1 MNQERSALKKILEK
15 QLEKLFE
22 NLLITLK
29 LRSIQSIITL
39 SFTSVTILAMGF
51 VGFTLYNKFS
61 ATAEKN
67 ASIST
72 QQIVN
77 QVNINLEYYL
87 KSMTEI
93 SNLIAYNL
101 SNSFSNERD
110 RLKNLLEVTLSARND
125 IVTLGIFSSKG
136 ELIAGA
142 PLFHIKENIE
152 IEEQSWFKNA
162 VTHPDKLIFSPPH
175 VQNMFRGR
183 KRWVVSL
190 SRETNASING
200 RQFNAVILV
209 DMSFRIID
217 ELCRSVSLGKRG
229 YIYVVDDYGNIVY
242 HPQQQLIYAGL
253 KNENIEEV
261 LERSEGS
268 YIEDFNGEKRLI
280 TLKNVKYAD
289 WRIVGVSYMDEIMTP
304 KKEIN
309 SFAVFV
315 LIFGMVFAIAASM
328 LISAKI
334 SHPIKKLEKLMQKV
348 ERGEFDINVEV
359 KGEDEVKQLS
369 RTFNIMILRIKELMS
384 QIIKEQEEKRK
395 SELKALQAQIN
406 PHFLYNT
413 LDSIVWMAENG
424 KSQGV
429 ITMVTALAKLFRTSI
444 SKGEEVITVR
454 DEIEHAR
461 NYLIIQQ
468 IRFRDKFEF
477 EIKAQPE
484 VLECKSLKLILQPLI
499 ENSIYHGFEH
509 MVDKGKIQI
518 IASEVNGKL
527 LYEVID
533 NGLGMSEEV
542 LERVLKNE
550 TVSENGSGVGV
561 KNIHERIKLY
571 YGDEYGL
578 EIESELEEGTS
589 VKVWLP
595 ADISENWGETIEK
608 VV

>member
-1 MNQERSALKKILEK
+1 MKELFRK
-15 QLEKLFE
+15 QVRR
-22 NLLITLK
+22 LIESLSINFK
-29 LRSIQSIITL
+29 LRSIQSVITL
-39 SFTSVTILAMGF
+39 SFTAVTILAMGF

-61 ATAEKN
+61 ETAEKN
-67 ASIST
+67 ASTST

-87 KSMTEI
+87 KSMIEI

-101 SNSFSNERD
+101 SSNYLNQGD
-110 RLKNLLEVTLSARND
+110 RIKNLLEVTVSARND
-125 IVTLGIFSSKG
+125 IVTLGIFSDTG
-136 ELIAGA
+136 ELVASTPASVVKESIN
-142 PLFHIKENIE
+142 IKEL
-152 IEEQSWFKNA
+152 SWFKNA

-175 VQNMFRGR
+175 VQNAFKGR

-190 SRETNASING
+190 SRETNANISG
-200 RQFNAVILV
+200 KQFNAVILV
-209 DMSFRIID
+209 DMSFKVID

-229 YIYVVDDYGNIVY
+229 YIYVVDDHGNIVY

-253 KNENIEEV
+253 KDENIEEV

-268 YIEDFNGEKRLI
+268 YIENFNGEKRLI

-289 WRIVGVSYMDEIMTP
+289 WRIVGVSYIDDIMTST
-304 KKEIN
+304 KEIS

-315 LIFGMVFAIAASM
+315 LIFGTAFAVAAST

-334 SHPIKKLEKLMQKV
+334 SHPIKKLEKLMRRV
-348 ERGEFDINVEV
+348 EKGEFDINVEV

-369 RTFNIMILRIKELMS
+369 RTFNIMILRIKELMN

-424 KSQGV
+424 KNQGV

-468 IRFRDKFEF
+468 IRFKDKFEF
-477 EIKAQPE
+477 EIEVQPE

-509 MVDKGKIQI
+509 MVDKGKIRI
-518 IASEVNGKL
+518 TASRVDGKL
-527 LYEVID
+527 LYEVVD
-533 NGLGMSEEV
+533 NGLGMPDEV
-542 LERVLKNE
+542 LKKVLKNE
-550 TVSENGSGVGV
+550 TVSESGSGVGL
-561 KNIHERIKLY
+561 KNIHERIKLF
-571 YGDEYGL
+571 YGEEYGL
-578 EIESELEEGTS
+578 EIESELEEGTT
-589 VKVWLP
+589 VKIWLP
-595 ADISENWGETIEK
+595 AEEGGKNGGGMIEK
-608 VV
+608 DL